1 MGPDKNSVHTNDTPR
16 EPAPLSHLAIIMD
29 GNGRWAK
36 KQGLPRSA
44 GHRAGVEAVRK
55 IITECRKRSLNYL
68 TLYAFSKEN
77 WKRPKDEVSF
87 LFDLLVRFLRQE
99 QNQLLE
105 QSIRLSVLGE
115 WQELPLAA
123 RQVVKHTCSQT
134 QDCDQMVLNLA
145 LNYSGREEI
154 LKACRSLLASGHSP
168 DDLDE
173 STFRAHLYSQDQPDP
188 DLIIRTSGE
197 YRLSNYLIFQAAY
210 SELYFTPTL
219 WPDFDENELQAA
231 FEDFRRRQRRFGGL
245 GDSQ

>member
-1 MGPDKNSVHTNDTPR
+1 MSPEATSNQNQEAPK
-16 EPAPLSHLAIIMD
+16 EPAPLTHLAIIMD

-36 KQGLPRSA
+36 KQGLPRSD
-44 GHRAGVEAVRK
+44 GHRAGLETVRK
-55 IITECRKRSLNYL
+55 VVTECRKRGVQYL

-99 QNQLLE
+99 QSQLLE

-115 WQELPLAA
+115 WQELPFAA
-123 RQVVKHTCSQT
+123 RQVVKHTLAQT
-134 QDCDQMVLNLA
+134 RDCDRMTLNLA

-154 LKACRSLLASGHSP
+154 LRACRSLLAAGQKP
-168 DDLDE
+168 EGLTEDL
-173 STFRAHLYSQDQPDP
+173 FRSHLYSQDQPDP

-210 SELYFTPTL
+210 AELYFTPTL
-219 WPDFDENELQAA
+219 WPDFDEAELAAA
-231 FEDFRRRQRRFGGL
+231 FDDYRRRQRRFGGL
-245 GDSQ
+245 GEGQ